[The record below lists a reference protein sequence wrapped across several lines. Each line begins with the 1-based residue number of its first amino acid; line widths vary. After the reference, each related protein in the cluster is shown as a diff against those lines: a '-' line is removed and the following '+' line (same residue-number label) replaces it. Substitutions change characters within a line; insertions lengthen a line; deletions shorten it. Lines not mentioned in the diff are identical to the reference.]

1 MHCIVAQIFYDFF
14 GLKSIYSI
22 SRNDPKMMKEA
33 EEYRTDLDDFEEE
46 LENLPVKLIELQQ
59 NFKKLIKKLDSI
71 QPLWSTSL
79 KKDALLCIIHI
90 NYKIIRS
97 YEDDYFDGLW
107 KWLSSPLHVASK
119 GGFHKLVKFIMKNT
133 GTI

>member
-1 MHCIVAQIFYDFF
+1 
-14 GLKSIYSI
+14 
-22 SRNDPKMMKEA
+22 MMKEA

-59 NFKKLIKKLDSI
+59 NFKKLTKKLDSI

-79 KKDALLCIIHI
+79 KKDTLLCIIHV

-97 YEDDYFDGLW
+97 YEDYIDGFYG
-107 KWLSSPLHVASK
+107 WLSSPLHVASK